1 MGHDSIANRMDGRP
15 VGIVELDALVRLEV
29 AAHRRAEAVGL
40 VNVRLVR
47 ERNRATKPC
56 VARPGRPTCGTC
68 PRWSCWYPPYRI
80 SPNMER
86 LRRGG
91 PSSPTIMRQL
101 RPSQVFDKD
110 QGIRRNSHD
119 VLILDPAPHRIF
131 RRRRTN

>member
-1 MGHDSIANRMDGRP
+1 MGHDSIANRMDGRA

-47 ERNRATKPC
+47 ERNRTTKPC
-56 VARPGRPTCGTC
+56 VARRGRPTCGTC
-68 PRWSCWYPPYRI
+68 PRWSCSYPPYRI

-91 PSSPTIMRQL
+91 PSSPTIMRQ
-101 RPSQVFDKD
+101 
-110 QGIRRNSHD
+110 
-119 VLILDPAPHRIF
+119 
-131 RRRRTN
+131 